1 MNIMKQIKQKM
12 RKVGITEYVILKR
25 YIYRYEVQCERN
37 RRTNGRYQG
46 CSKYFVLVRNT
57 KENNLLDKAFPL
69 CGNVGIEKL
78 EEKCVINVESQEENI
93 DNVLSEQAEEVIKK
107 ESDIFESA
115 VYASIGVQIVSDRI
129 LWKQGQA
136 KICSQQPEYKFDI
149 VVVHKR
155 GKTFEMEQSCSN
167 KTRRYLEIE
176 LNDMRRNLKSLDRAE
191 NARLDG
197 IYPVVFSEDVLME
210 MQRQAQKR
218 MQKKTQMSFDEDVV
232 KGVSIYIHKLLGLR
246 VNENGSYSGIIMLG
260 NYKQNGKEIYF
271 TKAMIR
277 GNIGRAAACIWPI
290 RQGGAQR
297 DKSRTRKEKL

>member
-1 MNIMKQIKQKM
+1 M
-12 RKVGITEYVILKR
+12 
-25 YIYRYEVQCERN
+25 
-37 RRTNGRYQG
+37 
-46 CSKYFVLVRNT
+46 
-57 KENNLLDKAFPL
+57 
-69 CGNVGIEKL
+69 
-78 EEKCVINVESQEENI
+78 
-93 DNVLSEQAEEVIKK
+93 
-107 ESDIFESA
+107 
-115 VYASIGVQIVSDRI
+115 
-129 LWKQGQA
+129 
-136 KICSQQPEYKFDI
+136 
-149 VVVHKR
+149 
-155 GKTFEMEQSCSN
+155 
-167 KTRRYLEIE
+167 EIE